1 MFIKLIIYFLLI
13 HAFRIASVLNY
24 QFNLIGSPI
33 FHFIPFVKLHH
44 IIMVKKGKD
53 GPNIINW
60 PTDKFRDVYMI
71 DYVPKDSIVDARVC
85 LKLLMGKNIT
95 GEYRALHFKHLSR
108 KNLIDEWHKRTL
120 TDTSYKRTL
129 RRLGSKEICKIL
141 DGWSSPFNLYNHNCR
156 HFSNYF
162 IKNIENI
169 D

>member
-1 MFIKLIIYFLLI
+1 MRVFC
-13 HAFRIASVLNY
+13 IASLINY
-24 QFNLIGSPI
+24 EFTLIGSPI

-44 IIMVKKGKD
+44 IIMVKKQMGKSVD
-53 GPNIINW
+53 R
-60 PTDKFRDVYMI
+60 FCDVYII
-71 DYVPKDSIVDARVC
+71 DYVPKDSIVDAGVC

-95 GEYRALHFKHLSR
+95 GEYRALHFKHLSK

-120 TDTSYKRTL
+120 IDTSYKKTL

-141 DGWSSPFNLYNHNCR
+141 DGWSSPFNLYTHNCR

-169 D
+169 NNNNK